1 MKTTLAK
8 CPYFNCECV
17 GDEKKCLA
25 FERRTEVVKRQGF
38 VVNDFYKNRAYCRAL
53 EKFLPELKED

>member
-1 MKTTLAK
+1 MKTKLPK

-17 GDEKKCLA
+17 KEKCLA
-25 FERRTEVVKRQGF
+25 FERRTEVVKKQGF